1 MYLGV
6 IIKMLTCKNISKSFG
21 LANSIDRV
29 NVLYDINLTIDFGQ
43 TIALKGPSGSGK
55 STLLNLIA
63 GLEEPTS
70 GEICLSKTN
79 INKLSVNGLASFRN
93 ENIGIIFQFFN
104 LINDL
109 TVLENISLPLLL
121 RGINKKIAEQKAMVL
136 IENIGLVDRINYKTN
151 LLSGG
156 ESQRIAI
163 ARALITEPKIILA
176 DEPTGN
182 LDTSNT
188 VNVMKLLLDNCKI
201 NNTSL
206 LMVTHDESLLS
217 RFDKVLNLKSGKII

>member
-1 MYLGV
+1 
-6 IIKMLTCKNISKSFG
+6 MLTCKNISKSFG
-21 LANSIDRV
+21 LDNSADRV
-29 NVLYDINLTIDFGQ
+29 NVLYDINLAINSNQ
-43 TIALKGPSGSGK
+43 TIALQGPSGSGK

-63 GLEEPTS
+63 GLEKPSS
-70 GEICLSKTN
+70 GEICLSGIN
-79 INKLSVNGLASFRN
+79 INNLNVNELANFRN

-121 RGINKKIAEQKAMVL
+121 RGVSKKKSDQRAMML
-136 IENIGLVDRINYKTN
+136 IENIGLINRVNYKTN

-156 ESQRIAI
+156 ESQRVAI
-163 ARALITEPKIILA
+163 ARALITKPKIILA

-182 LDTSNT
+182 LDASNT

-206 LMVTHDESLLS
+206 LMVTHDKSLLS
-217 RFDKVLNLKSGKII
+217 RFDKVLSLESGKII

>member
-1 MYLGV
+1 
-6 IIKMLTCKNISKSFG
+6 MLTCKNISKSFG
-21 LANSIDRV
+21 LANSDDRT
-29 NVLYDINLTIDFGQ
+29 NVLYNIDLTIDFGE

-70 GEICLSKTN
+70 GEIYLSKTN
-79 INKLSVNGLASFRN
+79 INKLGVNQLASFRN
-93 ENIGIIFQFFN
+93 KNIGIIFQFFN

-121 RGINKKIAEQKAMVL
+121 RGISKKIAEQRAMVL
-136 IENIGLVDRINYKTN
+136 IENIGLMDRINYKTN

-156 ESQRIAI
+156 ESQRVAI
-163 ARALITEPKIILA
+163 ARALIAEPKIILA

-182 LDTSNT
+182 LDVSNT

-217 RFDKVLNLKSGKII
+217 RFDKVLNLESGKIL

>member
-1 MYLGV
+1 
-6 IIKMLTCKNISKSFG
+6 MLTCKNLSKSFG
-21 LANSIDRV
+21 LDNSMDRV
-29 NVLYDINLTIDFGQ
+29 NVLYDINLAINSNQ

-63 GLEEPTS
+63 GLEKPSS
-70 GEICLSKTN
+70 GAICLSGIN
-79 INKLSVNGLASFRN
+79 INKLNINGLASFRN

-109 TVLENISLPLLL
+109 TVLENISLPLVL
-121 RGINKKIAEQKAMVL
+121 RGISKKKSDQRAMML
-136 IENIGLVDRINYKTN
+136 IENIGLVNRVNCKTN

-156 ESQRIAI
+156 ESQRVAI

-217 RFDKVLNLKSGKII
+217 RFDKVLNLESGKII

>member
-1 MYLGV
+1 
-6 IIKMLTCKNISKSFG
+6 MLTCKNISKSFS
-21 LANSIDRV
+21 LDNSSNRV
-29 NVLYDINLTIDFGQ
+29 NVLYDINLAINSNQ
-43 TIALKGPSGSGK
+43 TIALQGPSGSGK

-63 GLEEPTS
+63 GLDEPSS
-70 GEICLSKTN
+70 GEICLDDIN
-79 INKLSVNGLASFRN
+79 INKLSVNGLADFRN

-121 RGINKKIAEQKAMVL
+121 RGVSKKKSDQKAKIL
-136 IENIGLVDRINYKTN
+136 IENIGLVDRVNYKTN

-156 ESQRIAI
+156 ESQRVAI

-182 LDTSNT
+182 LDASNT

-217 RFDKVLNLKSGKII
+217 RFDKVLSLESGKII

>member
-1 MYLGV
+1 MLMRGV
-6 IIKMLTCKNISKSFG
+6 SK
-21 LANSIDRV
+21 
-29 NVLYDINLTIDFGQ
+29 
-43 TIALKGPSGSGK
+43 KK
-55 STLLNLIA
+55 SDQ
-63 GLEEPTS
+63 
-70 GEICLSKTN
+70 
-79 INKLSVNGLASFRN
+79 R
-93 ENIGIIFQFFN
+93 
-104 LINDL
+104 
-109 TVLENISLPLLL
+109 
-121 RGINKKIAEQKAMVL
+121 AMVL

-156 ESQRIAI
+156 ESQRVAI

-217 RFDKVLNLKSGKII
+217 RFDKVLSLESGKII

>member
-1 MYLGV
+1 
-6 IIKMLTCKNISKSFG
+6 MLICKNISKSFRS
-21 LANSIDRV
+21 ANSNDRTD
-29 NVLYDINLTIDFGQ
+29 VLYNIDLTINCGE
-43 TIALKGPSGSGK
+43 TVALKGPSGSGK

-70 GEICLSKTN
+70 GEIYLSKTD
-79 INKLSVNGLASFRN
+79 INKLGLNALASFRN
-93 ENIGIIFQFFN
+93 QNIGIIFQFFN

-121 RGINKKIAEQKAMVL
+121 RGINKKIAEQRATML
-136 IENIGLVDRINYKTN
+136 IKNIGLVDRINYKTN

-156 ESQRIAI
+156 ESQRVAI

-182 LDTSNT
+182 LDASNT

-217 RFDKVLNLKSGKII
+217 RFDKVLNLESGKIL

>member
-1 MYLGV
+1 MYLEAT
-6 IIKMLTCKNISKSFG
+6 IKMLTCKNISKSFG
-21 LANSIDRV
+21 LANSIGRV

>member
-1 MYLGV
+1 
-6 IIKMLTCKNISKSFG
+6 MLICKNISKSFRS
-21 LANSIDRV
+21 ANSNDRTD
-29 NVLYDINLTIDFGQ
+29 VLYNIDLTINCGE
-43 TIALKGPSGSGK
+43 TVALKGPSGSGK

-70 GEICLSKTN
+70 GEIYLSKTD
-79 INKLSVNGLASFRN
+79 INKLGLNALASFRN
-93 ENIGIIFQFFN
+93 QNIGIIFQFFN

-121 RGINKKIAEQKAMVL
+121 RGINKKIAEQRATML
-136 IENIGLVDRINYKTN
+136 IKNIGLVDRINYKTN

-156 ESQRIAI
+156 ESQRVAI

-182 LDTSNT
+182 LDASNT
-188 VNVMKLLLDNCKI
+188 VNVIKLLLDNCKI

-217 RFDKVLNLKSGKII
+217 RFDKVLNLESGKIL

>member
-1 MYLGV
+1 VYSGV
-6 IIKMLTCKNISKSFG
+6 IIKMLICKNISKSFG
-21 LANSIDRV
+21 SANSKDRTD
-29 NVLYDINLTIDFGQ
+29 VLYNIDLTINCGE
-43 TIALKGPSGSGK
+43 TVALKGPSGSGK

-70 GEICLSKTN
+70 GKIYLSKTD
-79 INKLSVNGLASFRN
+79 INKLGVNGLASFRN

-121 RGINKKIAEQKAMVL
+121 RGINKKIAEQRAMML
-136 IENIGLVDRINYKTN
+136 IKNIGLVDRINYKTN

-156 ESQRIAI
+156 ESQRVAI
-163 ARALITEPKIILA
+163 ARALIAEPKIILA

-182 LDTSNT
+182 LDISNT

-217 RFDKVLNLKSGKII
+217 RFDKVLNLESGKIL

>member
-1 MYLGV
+1 
-6 IIKMLTCKNISKSFG
+6 MLTCKNISKSFG
-21 LANSIDRV
+21 LANSDDRT
-29 NVLYDINLTIDFGQ
+29 NVLYNIDLTIDFGE

-70 GEICLSKTN
+70 GEIYLSKTN
-79 INKLSVNGLASFRN
+79 INKLGVNQLASFRN
-93 ENIGIIFQFFN
+93 KNIGIIFQFFN

-121 RGINKKIAEQKAMVL
+121 RGISKKIAEQRAMVL
-136 IENIGLVDRINYKTN
+136 IENIGLMDRINYKTN
-151 LLSGG
+151 LLSAG
-156 ESQRIAI
+156 ESQRVAI
-163 ARALITEPKIILA
+163 ARALIAEPKITLA

-182 LDTSNT
+182 LDVSNT

-217 RFDKVLNLKSGKII
+217 RFDKVLNLESGKIL